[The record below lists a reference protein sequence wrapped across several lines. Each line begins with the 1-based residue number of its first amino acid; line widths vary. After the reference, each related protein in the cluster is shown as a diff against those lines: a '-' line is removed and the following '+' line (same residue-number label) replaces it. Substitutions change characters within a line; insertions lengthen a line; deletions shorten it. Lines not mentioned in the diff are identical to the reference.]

1 MPNMESIGVIGI
13 ICMLSLSF
21 YVKQIFYHPRQIGHG
36 LPSASTDGRSGSRA
50 GRGEVA
56 GMDRI

>member
-1 MPNMESIGVIGI
+1 
-13 ICMLSLSF
+13 MLNNF
-21 YVKQIFYHPRQIGHG
+21 FYHPRQNGHG
-36 LPSASTDGRSGSRA
+36 LPSASTDGRSGSRG